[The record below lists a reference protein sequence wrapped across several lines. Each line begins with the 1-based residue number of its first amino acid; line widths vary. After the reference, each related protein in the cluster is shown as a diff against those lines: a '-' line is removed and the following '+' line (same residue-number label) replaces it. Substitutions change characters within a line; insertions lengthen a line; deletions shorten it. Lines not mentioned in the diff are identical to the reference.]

1 MRFIKQYCS
10 TRQTADGMHQRGLP
24 GIKCDY
30 FCKKMDN
37 NYRET
42 SLIRTARLK
51 FSFEQEIYAL
61 DLLSIILKLLL
72 FVDDE
77 LPEYIM
83 VMIANKRTKEQMV
96 SDLNLFLSEEAEKF
110 VSW

>member
-1 MRFIKQYCS
+1 M
-10 TRQTADGMHQRGLP
+10 
-24 GIKCDY
+24 
-30 FCKKMDN
+30 
-37 NYRET
+37 
-42 SLIRTARLK
+42 
-51 FSFEQEIYAL
+51 

-96 SDLNLFLSEEAEKF
+96 SDLNLFLSEKAEKF